1 MYYRLTCDS
10 SRKLRAPMRRRKS
23 TAEAV
28 VRAYEHRLSSR
39 AALALAILTSCDP
52 VSTTGQSHGRIDKQV
67 TQAVSSQAPRCPKAS
82 VLVPHGT
89 FIMGSDDASLGAS
102 RQHKASLGDFCIQK
116 TEVIVADY
124 QACVDAGACLAGYP
138 DTNDNSKNNA
148 DRGAL
153 CGSRHPEQPE
163 SPMNCVDWRMADQ
176 YCRWVGGRLPTEQEW
191 EYAARGSDGRIY
203 PWGNATPDAHLLSMP
218 SPFGALNMAAGISEW
233 TSTHWCDRDRD
244 YCSED
249 AAVLPD
255 AVLRGGCRANSPPSE
270 FVAARRMRATVT
282 FHGDCT
288 GIRCVFSAER

>member
-1 MYYRLTCDS
+1 MQSRQICDF
-10 SRKLRAPMRRRKS
+10 SRTFGAPVALAIFVACAPMRTNAQGS
-23 TAEAV
+23 
-28 VRAYEHRLSSR
+28 
-39 AALALAILTSCDP
+39 
-52 VSTTGQSHGRIDKQV
+52 GRIDKPTPV
-67 TQAVSSQAPRCPKAS
+67 ATSCPKSS
-82 VLVPHGT
+82 VFVRRGT
-89 FIMGSDDASLGAS
+89 LSIGSNDGSLGANPP
-102 RQHKASLGDFCIQK
+102 HLASVAAFCIQK
-116 TEVIVADY
+116 TEVTVADY
-124 QACVDAGACLAGYP
+124 QACVDARACLGGFR
-138 DTNDNSKNNA
+138 DVA
-148 DRGAL
+148 DDSTTPSARGEL
-153 CGSRHPEQPE
+153 CNTRHPERSD